1 MNPSQII
8 AVVIFAVTMAA
19 IMTEKI
25 HRTAAAIAGAILLIL
40 TGVLSVE
47 SGFSYVDGN
56 TLGVLIGMM
65 LFVTVVKN
73 SGIFAV
79 SVVIMWFGKMSFV

>member
-40 TGVLSVE
+40 TKE
-47 SGFSYVDGN
+47 SFLQS
-56 TLGVLIGMM
+56 M
-65 LFVTVVKN
+65 LHRK
-73 SGIFAV
+73 
-79 SVVIMWFGKMSFV
+79 K